1 MFASVHRGRSFDR
14 ERGVWGGRAARA
26 GPLFMPRAGALSA
39 GRGGAGEGFR
49 LPGTVWML
57 SSADGAERSWLGAA
71 VRFRKRSR
79 EQNVAP
85 CGEGS
90 RALAAL
96 QDPGQRA
103 GRGRPPRVSDR
114 GPALPPHPEPVAFVS
129 LWPRRTGAVGEGQAR
144 PGRPVGPLGGLRD
157 RNAHGVLPGATRCAP
172 RCRCA
177 GRGSGAHRA
186 VGVQDAALGLCRAQ
200 QDPLPSRRCPVC
212 LPRPLHPRRVLQQD
226 GCPGTGWGGEAG
238 SPRRGQAVRHPPRP
252 PGLLPR
258 AVPVLPV
265 ERVAEREHVTAGGWK
280 CSSLGKD
287 G

>member
-1 MFASVHRGRSFDR
+1 MFTSVHRGRSFNR
-14 ERGVWGGRAARA
+14 ERGVRGGRAARA

-39 GRGGAGEGFR
+39 GRGGAGEGFH

-57 SSADGAERSWLGAA
+57 STADGAERSWLGAA
-71 VRFRKRSR
+71 VGFQKRSR

-85 CGEGS
+85 CGEGPRLRGGGGS
-90 RALAAL
+90 RDPRTESLSSEGSGALAAL

-103 GRGRPPRVSDR
+103 GRGRPRRVSDR

-172 RCRCA
+172 RCR
-177 GRGSGAHRA
+177 R
-186 VGVQDAALGLCRAQ
+186 VGLGPGPVRAQ
-200 QDPLPSRRCPVC
+200 QDPLPSGRCPVC

-238 SPRRGQAVRHPPRP
+238 SPRRGQALRHR
-252 PGLLPR
+252 
-258 AVPVLPV
+258 
-265 ERVAEREHVTAGGWK
+265 
-280 CSSLGKD
+280 
-287 G
+287 

>member
-1 MFASVHRGRSFDR
+1 MFTSVHRGRSFNR
-14 ERGVWGGRAARA
+14 ERGVRGGRAARA
-26 GPLFMPRAGALSA
+26 AATLHAPSWGLSA

-49 LPGTVWML
+49 LPGTLWML
-57 SSADGAERSWLGAA
+57 STADGAERSWLGAA
-71 VRFRKRSR
+71 VGFRKRSR

-85 CGEGS
+85 CGEGPRLRGGGGS
-90 RALAAL
+90 RDPRTESLSSEGSGALAAL

-103 GRGRPPRVSDR
+103 GRGRPRRVSDR

-172 RCRCA
+172 RCR
-177 GRGSGAHRA
+177 R
-186 VGVQDAALGLCRAQ
+186 VGLG
-200 QDPLPSRRCPVC
+200 P
-212 LPRPLHPRRVLQQD
+212 H
-226 GCPGTGWGGEAG
+226 
-238 SPRRGQAVRHPPRP
+238 RGQAVRHPPRP

-258 AVPVLPV
+258 AVPVLAM